1 MIQKTVE
8 ENKELIKKYPWLLP
22 KNIWTDEIVENY
34 DYSWTELDE
43 VPDGWRIAFGDLL
56 CEDIQA
62 ELEKCDFV
70 DKYRIVQIKEKYGG
84 LRWYDNGI
92 PTGCKVHDII
102 DNYSHISEYICI
114 CCGELDV
121 PSTNGWITPVC
132 KKCINK
138 MNIKNP
144 EEYWNTISKEQYP
157 YTLPLERHYYVWSK
171 DKNDP
176 EEVIVDMT
184 STVKKIRA
192 KYAERKKL

>member
-1 MIQKTVE
+1 MIQKTIE

-62 ELEKCDFV
+62 ELEKYDFV
-70 DKYRIVQIKEKYGG
+70 NKYRIVQIKEKYGG
-84 LRWYDNGI
+84 LRWYDDGTPINSKIGS
-92 PTGCKVHDII
+92 II
-102 DNYSHISEYICI
+102 NDYSHISEYICI
-114 CCGELDV
+114 YCGELDV
-121 PSTNGWITPVC
+121 PSTDGWITPVC
-132 KKCINK
+132 KECIKK

-157 YTLPLERHYYVWSK
+157 HTLPLERHYYIWNYK
-171 DKNDP
+171 DDP
-176 EEVIVDMT
+176 EEVIVDM
-184 STVKKIRA
+184 SDTVKKIRT